1 MSVPG
6 APQSLT
12 PIWHQRRPE
21 PKRPV
26 GGLNMDEP
34 RRGRGKRTQT
44 ADPPESAARLHGGR
58 CRARVGAGD
67 AVEHASIGIP
77 RAGTDDAQP
86 SALSEGQH
94 VPDDD
99 TAKSVSVPEDPMAML
114 GPAAR
119 QQDHEQEGLG
129 SAEKGAACA
138 HEHSSDPTGQADD
151 CSTAQATGGSAASTA
166 QTTGGSAAKGRK
178 KAKLDWPPVE
188 PGQQFEYVFTGTES
202 AIASTYSPDVML
214 RLKGQKVK
222 AICVSTAQGTGK
234 IAISSFPGGPSG
246 QNPVNFVR
254 SAASWCLKTNERAL
268 SGKGHQLALHAF
280 LTKKDSSESAGV
292 CTCSSIGG
300 PCAWSVWLSLV
311 VLVVPRLS
319 Q

>member
-1 MSVPG
+1 
-6 APQSLT
+6 
-12 PIWHQRRPE
+12 
-21 PKRPV
+21 
-26 GGLNMDEP
+26 
-34 RRGRGKRTQT
+34 
-44 ADPPESAARLHGGR
+44 
-58 CRARVGAGD
+58 
-67 AVEHASIGIP
+67 
-77 RAGTDDAQP
+77 
-86 SALSEGQH
+86 
-94 VPDDD
+94 
-99 TAKSVSVPEDPMAML
+99 MAML

-119 QQDHEQEGLG
+119 QQDHEQEGFS

-151 CSTAQATGGSAASTA
+151 RSTTQTVSSTAE
-166 QTTGGSAAKGRK
+166 TTGGSAAKGRK

-188 PGQQFEYVFTGTES
+188 PGQEFEYVFTGTES

-300 PCAWSVWLSLV
+300 PCAWSVWLS
-311 VLVVPRLS
+311 